1 MHMPA
6 SMVMGI
12 VFAPLGL
19 VLLFTAAITPQWRE
33 GRAQLGLSGPGSL
46 LLRLGVKGH
55 AARPGPAEALLLLRS
70 DGLWESCLQ
79 VEHSEL
85 KQCWPVAGPYRRDAR
100 VRLAQGLVLTSLFL
114 CGTGIVLACIG
125 VRCWTDVPLRG
136 VAATGGLLVVA
147 SGLLSLAALG
157 IYTHNLQ
164 ALGGTTP
171 QHGVNDNNSSNPKF
185 PQLSLRPA
193 GSLYFGW
200 LGSCLQLLGGGA
212 LLLSFKRPRCP
223 TCPSCPELPACP
235 VCHSCSEITQKSETD
250 VYEVSC

>member
-1 MHMPA
+1 MHTPA

-19 VLLFTAAITPQWRE
+19 VLVFTAAITPQWRE
-33 GRAQLGLSGPGSL
+33 GQARLDVAGPGSV
-46 LLRLGVKGH
+46 LRSGGKGH
-55 AARPGPAEALLLLRS
+55 RAGVRTGSVEALLLLRS

-79 VEHSEL
+79 VERSEL
-85 KQCWPVAGPYRRDAR
+85 RQCWPVTGSYQRDPR

-125 VRCWTDVPLRG
+125 VRCWADIPLRG
-136 VAATGGLLVVA
+136 VAASGGLLVVTA
-147 SGLLSLAALG
+147 GVLSLTALG
-157 IYTHNLQ
+157 VYTHNLRR
-164 ALGGTTP
+164 LGMDPRQGTR
-171 QHGVNDNNSSNPKF
+171 NPRF
-185 PQLSLRPA
+185 PKLSLHAA

-200 LGSCLQLLGGGA
+200 LGSCLQVLGGTA

-223 TCPSCPELPACP
+223 NCPSHPDLSVSPCRSCPE
-235 VCHSCSEITQKSETD
+235 VTNRTDMD

>member
-46 LLRLGVKGH
+46 LLRLGVKGQG
-55 AARPGPAEALLLLRS
+55 ARSGSVEALLLLRS

-85 KQCWPVAGPYRRDAR
+85 KQCWPVAGPYQRDPR

-114 CGTGIVLACIG
+114 CGTGIILACIG
-125 VRCWTDVPLRG
+125 VRCWTDIPLRG
-136 VAATGGLLVVA
+136 VAATGGLLVVI
-147 SGLLSLAALG
+147 SGLLSLSALG
-157 IYTHNLQ
+157 VYTHNLQ
-164 ALGGTTP
+164 ILGGTAP
-171 QHGVNDNNSSNPKF
+171 HHGMSNPKF
-185 PQLSLRPA
+185 PQLSLHPA

-200 LGSCLQLLGGGA
+200 LGSCLQVLGGGA

-223 TCPSCPELPACP
+223 TCPTCPELPACP
-235 VCHSCSEITQKSETD
+235 VCRSCPDVTQKSDTE

>member
-55 AARPGPAEALLLLRS
+55 GARPGPAEALLLLRS

-125 VRCWTDVPLRG
+125 VRCWTDVPLRA
-136 VAATGGLLVVA
+136 VAATGGLLVVT

-164 ALGGTTP
+164 ALGGTAP
-171 QHGVNDNNSSNPKF
+171 QRGVNDNNSSNPKF

>member
-1 MHMPA
+1 MHTPA

-19 VLLFTAAITPQWRE
+19 VLVFTAAITPQWRE
-33 GRAQLGLSGPGSL
+33 GQARLNMAGPGSL
-46 LLRLGVKGH
+46 FRSGAKGQGVGVKSGS
-55 AARPGPAEALLLLRS
+55 AEALLLLRS

-85 KQCWPVAGPYRRDAR
+85 KQCWPVAGPYQRDPR

-125 VRCWTDVPLRG
+125 VRCWTDLPLRG
-136 VAATGGLLVVA
+136 VAASGGLLVVMA
-147 SGLLSLAALG
+147 GLLSLTALG
-157 IYTHNLQ
+157 VYTHNLRR
-164 ALGGTTP
+164 LGMGP
-171 QHGVNDNNSSNPKF
+171 SQGISNPRF
-185 PQLSLRPA
+185 PQLTLHPA

-200 LGSCLQLLGGGA
+200 LGSCLQVLGGGA
-212 LLLSFKRPRCP
+212 LLFSFKRPKCP
-223 TCPSCPELPACP
+223 TCPSRPELPVCPACR
-235 VCHSCSEITQKSETD
+235 SCPEITNKTDMD